1 MIMILYMINHSGKM
15 NNFATIFD
23 VHSRV
28 THNFTTKL
36 CVASDPKRSYSCRN
50 YPNLVKSI
58 QEIYVSL
65 TTTKKISSSD
75 RPRSASKYA
84 SGQCRY
90 YIQYTR
96 IE

>member
-36 CVASDPKRSYSCRN
+36 CVASDPK
-50 YPNLVKSI
+50 LVTPI
-58 QEIYVSL
+58 VVEI
-65 TTTKKISSSD
+65 I
-75 RPRSASKYA
+75 
-84 SGQCRY
+84 
-90 YIQYTR
+90 R
-96 IE
+96 I